1 MTRCLG
7 RRRRDCYWL
16 MYASCLF
23 GAIWWLETTL
33 ISRIET
39 GNASIPNKLP
49 NADDTNSQ
57 RGSEKLKP
65 DIKRGLRLRNA
76 TDSYRPEKP
85 RVVQS
90 TTPNQCTEKTNFV
103 YIKEIKC
110 ASQTLV
116 NVFRRFGLERNL
128 SFVTP
133 IGKKIYLG
141 WPWLIQERYYRPSKT
156 DKFNILCEHA
166 IFDERLMRK
175 LMPDDVVF
183 IASLREP
190 FAQFKSMFNYYA
202 FQDRYCVPDGFHMSK
217 NLMAYN
223 LGFPTGYLPGQ
234 ADKSSDEAFIAD
246 FLSDL
251 DRTFHF
257 VVIVEYFHESLILLR
272 RLMCWKL
279 TDLIYLRKNVASYS
293 FKADMDPDLVA
304 IYRKWSPVDYR
315 LYDHFNRTF
324 WKRVAETTPD
334 FREEVEHFDRVTDDV
349 NNFCRDVSA
358 GKVANGS
365 FLTLHDSKWNKS
377 FRVDKGLCET
387 LNAELLKRIQSEWD
401 KAQPKMKQP
410 VPDKE
415 FC

>member
-1 MTRCLG
+1 MNIFLCLQTLQVRMTRCLG

-90 TTPNQCTEKTNFV
+90 TTPNQCTEKTDFV

-202 FQDRYCVPDGFHMSK
+202 FQVGWFVPRRACVLD
-217 NLMAYN
+217 
-223 LGFPTGYLPGQ
+223 
-234 ADKSSDEAFIAD
+234 SSDAHVSA
-246 FLSDL
+246 
-251 DRTFHF
+251 RTYTH
-257 VVIVEYFHESLILLR
+257 SLTHTCTQTLR
-272 RLMCWKL
+272 Q
-279 TDLIYLRKNVASYS
+279 
-293 FKADMDPDLVA
+293 DLVKNTHP
-304 IYRKWSPVDYR
+304 YR
-315 LYDHFNRTF
+315 
-324 WKRVAETTPD
+324 
-334 FREEVEHFDRVTDDV
+334 DR
-349 NNFCRDVSA
+349 
-358 GKVANGS
+358 
-365 FLTLHDSKWNKS
+365 
-377 FRVDKGLCET
+377 
-387 LNAELLKRIQSEWD
+387 
-401 KAQPKMKQP
+401 
-410 VPDKE
+410 
-415 FC
+415 